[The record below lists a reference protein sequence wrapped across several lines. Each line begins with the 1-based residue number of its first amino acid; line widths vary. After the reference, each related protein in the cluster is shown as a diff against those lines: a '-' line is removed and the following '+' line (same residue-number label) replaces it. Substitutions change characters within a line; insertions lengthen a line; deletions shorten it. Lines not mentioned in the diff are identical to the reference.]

1 MNLFLIA
8 LFAVPVLSL
17 IVWHFAFLIAVN
29 QHYAN
34 RHGKRIPGQLSR

>member
-1 MNLFLIA
+1 VNLFLIA
-8 LFAVPVLSL
+8 LFAVPALSL

-34 RHGKRIPGQLSR
+34 RQEKRIPGPLSR